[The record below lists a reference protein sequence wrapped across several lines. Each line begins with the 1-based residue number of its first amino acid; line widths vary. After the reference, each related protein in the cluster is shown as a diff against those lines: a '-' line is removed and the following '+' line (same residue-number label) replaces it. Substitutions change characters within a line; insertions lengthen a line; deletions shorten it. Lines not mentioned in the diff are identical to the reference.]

1 MNVVDRFLEYVSIDT
16 RSDDQS
22 EECPSTSGQMF
33 LARLLYDEL
42 KRIGMQ
48 EVEVDDNGYVMA
60 TLPSNFDGKVPVI
73 GFIAHMDTSPDM
85 SGKNVK
91 PQIVKN
97 YDGRDI
103 ILDKKN
109 NIILKPDDFPELIK
123 YIGQDIITTCG
134 HTLLGAD
141 DKAGIAEIVSA
152 MEFLIQNP
160 SVKHGKIRVCFT
172 PDEEIGRG
180 ANKFDIRKFGADFA
194 YTMDGGEIGE
204 LEYENFNAAVALIE
218 IQGRNVHPGYA
229 FKKMVNSIEIAGR
242 IISTLPVSESP
253 AHTKDYDGFYHVI
266 SVNGEV
272 EKTEIEILIRDF
284 DEENFNSRKKYLE
297 NLVSKINEEI
307 SIKPVKLKIE
317 DQYQNMRKQI
327 EPVLHVVELAKKA
340 MLESGIKPIIRPIR
354 GGTDG
359 ARLSYMRLPTPNI
372 FAGGHNFHG
381 RYEFIPVQSMQKAVE
396 VIVKIAELAIN

>member
-16 RSDDQS
+16 RSNDQL

-33 LARLLYDEL
+33 LARLLSDEL

-48 EVEVDDNGYVMA
+48 EVELDDNGYVMA

-85 SGKNVK
+85 SGENVK
-91 PQIVKN
+91 PRITKN
-97 YDGRDI
+97 YDGGDI

-109 NIILKPDDFPELIK
+109 NIILKPDDFPELIN
-123 YIGQDIITTCG
+123 YIGQDIITTSG
-134 HTLLGAD
+134 NTLLGAD
-141 DKAGIAEIVSA
+141 DKAGIAEIVTA

-160 SVKHGKIRVCFT
+160 SVKHGEIRVCFT

-180 ANKFDIRKFGADFA
+180 ANKFDVRKFGANFA
-194 YTMDGGEIGE
+194 YTIDGGEIGE

-229 FKKMVNSIEIAGR
+229 FKKMVNSLEIAGR
-242 IISTLPVSESP
+242 IVSTLPVSESP

-284 DEENFNSRKKYLE
+284 DEEGFNSRKKYLE

-307 SIKPVKLKIE
+307 SIKPVKIKIE

-327 EPVLHVVELAKKA
+327 ESVLHVVELAKKA
-340 MLESGIKPIIRPIR
+340 MLESGVKPIIRPIR

-359 ARLSYMRLPTPNI
+359 ARLSYMGLPTPNI

-381 RYEFIPVQSMQKAVE
+381 RYEFIPVQSMEKAVD
-396 VIVKIAELAIN
+396 VIVKISELAIN